1 MFVNFEKSI
10 SVKSNNFFGK
20 GNDKY
25 DEFISHSSL
34 FLKMLLSIC
43 SFEGN
48 FIFLQLAFRKNII
61 D

>member
-10 SVKSNNFFGK
+10 SVKSNKFFGK

-25 DEFISHSSL
+25 DEFISHFPL

-48 FIFLQLAFRKNII
+48 FIFLQLTFRKNII